1 MPQLTLDDSSGG
13 SASVQTMRGRRPAL
27 RTLLRRLALGVMIAA
42 ALLAAA
48 VVATA
53 RFGDRSLWPPAP
65 GVATTEVFVVS
76 HGYHSGIILPRAALA
91 EASLQH
97 GFAALGAVAARFAG
111 FERVEIGWGD
121 ERFYREVPT
130 AQSLTAALAVR
141 ALLRP
146 GNASVLHVVG
156 VASHP
161 RAAFANSNLVRLK
174 LAAAG
179 FERLA
184 DKLDASF
191 ARDPNGLIPE
201 PLGPGLY
208 GTSLFF
214 RANGTFHLFHV
225 CNHWTAD
232 LIDAAG
238 VPTAPVLATLPAGLL
253 LDLEWRSGLD
263 RLPRP
268 SAPRL

>member
-1 MPQLTLDDSSGG
+1 MPDANLALTANDERAPAQRARPPR
-13 SASVQTMRGRRPAL
+13 SAPRA
-27 RTLLRRLALGVMIAA
+27 LLRRLGLAVPIAA
-42 ALLAAA
+42 GLFVAAA
-48 VVATA
+48 IVTA
-53 RFGDRSLWPPAP
+53 RFGDRSLWPPPP
-65 GVATTEVFVVS
+65 GTPTSEIFIVS
-76 HGYHSGIILPRAALA
+76 HGYHSGIVVARTALA
-91 EASLQH
+91 DAASRRGLT
-97 GFAALGAVAARFAG
+97 ALGVIASRFAG
-111 FERVEIGWGD
+111 FDRVEIGWGD

-130 AQSLTAALAVR
+130 VGSLTVPLALR

-146 GNASVLHVVG
+146 GNPSVLHVVG
-156 VASHP
+156 IANHP
-161 RAAFANSNLVRLK
+161 RAAFANSDIVRVK
-174 LAAAG
+174 LGAVG
-179 FERLA
+179 LDRLL

-191 ARDPNGLIPE
+191 ARDQNGLIPE

-232 LIDAAG
+232 LLDAAG

-253 LDLEWRSGLD
+253 LDLEWRSGLE

-268 SAPRL
+268 SP